1 MNWKIVLGAGLAGIA
16 ALSVFCGMAYMIHSR
31 DNTIAELRDAVVRA
45 GEDPD
50 IAVLPPKVYEPVTVN
65 HFYERRGH
73 KILLSDNTFGQ
84 IWLPVLADV
93 PLSSHPTEKM
103 VETDKGRM
111 LSFDDAGNLN
121 ALTGIDISSH
131 NTVTDWN
138 AVKAD
143 GIDFVMLRLG
153 YRGYGTEGKL
163 AKDKSFRANYNAAKE
178 AGLLVGAYFF
188 SQAITEEE
196 AVEEAILSAQQLEGC
211 QLDFPVAFDW
221 EIIYQDNEARTN
233 NVPCETLTDA
243 VLAYCQ
249 NMQSFGYQ
257 TMWYQNKRTTLF
269 KIDTPRLTDIPFWL
283 AEYGD
288 GPTFI
293 YDYDMWQYS
302 CTGKVAGIEGDVDLN
317 LCFKDF
323 SKEGHPLISLPA
335 PEYTPK
341 QETAPAET
349 APAET
354 APAEPE
360 TPAEAE
366 TPENAA
372 APENAETPENAAAP
386 ENPEVQENAEAPAA

>member
-1 MNWKIVLGAGLAGIA
+1 MNWKIVLAAGLAGIA
-16 ALSVFCGMAYMIHSR
+16 ALSVICSMGYMIHSR
-31 DNTIAELRDAVVRA
+31 DNQIAALRDAVERA

-50 IAVLPPKVYEPVTVN
+50 IAVLPPKIYEPVTVN

-121 ALTGIDISSH
+121 ALTGVDISVY
-131 NTVTDWN
+131 NPVTDWN

-153 YRGYGTEGKL
+153 VRGYGKEGKL
-163 AKDKSFRANYNAAKE
+163 KKDTSFRANYKAAKE

-211 QLDFPVAFDW
+211 ELDFPVAFDW
-221 EIIYQDNEARTN
+221 EIIYQDSGARTN
-233 NVPCETLTDA
+233 NVPVDVLTDA

-249 NMQSFGYQ
+249 NMESFGYP
-257 TMWYQNKRTTLF
+257 TMVYQNKRTTLF
-269 KIDTPRLTDIPFWL
+269 KLDMPRLAGIPFWL
-283 AEYGD
+283 AEYGN
-288 GPTFI
+288 GPTYI

-323 SKEGHPLISLPA
+323 SKEGNPLISMPA

-341 QETAPAET
+341 QQTE
-349 APAET
+349 
-354 APAEPE
+354 PAEPE
-360 TPAEAE
+360 QPAETPEAE
-366 TPENAA
+366 TPENPA
-372 APENAETPENAAAP
+372 APENAETPENPETP
-386 ENPEVQENAEAPAA
+386 ENAGEPENAEIPAPEEVPPAG